1 MITDYEFGRMRI
13 GTTWY
18 TKDLLIRDGRVLPEW
33 WRQSGHV
40 CDVGDLQPLLE
51 DGVEVIV
58 LGSGNPG
65 LMRASDTLRDFLRVK
80 DIELIEQP
88 TREAIQT
95 FNELYEQGRKVG
107 AGFHLTC

>member
-13 GTTWY
+13 NATWY
-18 TKDLLIRDGRVLPEW
+18 TRDLLIKEGVVLPQW

-40 CDVGDLQPLLE
+40 CDVADLQPLLE
-51 DGVEVIV
+51 DSVEVIV

-65 LMRASDTLRDFLRVK
+65 LMRPSDTLRDFLRVK
-80 DIELIEQP
+80 DIELIVQP
-88 TREAIQT
+88 TREAIHT
-95 FNELYEQGRKVG
+95 FNELLGQGRKVG